1 VQDEVLNKYAL
12 GRFLHEIEED
22 MLAGL
27 SVNQTP
33 LSGRSDSVQSKNP
46 AAKMLVYSGHDSTI
60 YSLLLA
66 SHVFT
71 IVGIRWTLFDPL
83 IRIFC
88 SHR

>member
-46 AAKMLVYSGHDSTI
+46 AAKMLVYSGHDPQFI
-60 YSLLLA
+60 PCY
-66 SHVFT
+66 
-71 IVGIRWTLFDPL
+71 
-83 IRIFC
+83 
-88 SHR
+88 